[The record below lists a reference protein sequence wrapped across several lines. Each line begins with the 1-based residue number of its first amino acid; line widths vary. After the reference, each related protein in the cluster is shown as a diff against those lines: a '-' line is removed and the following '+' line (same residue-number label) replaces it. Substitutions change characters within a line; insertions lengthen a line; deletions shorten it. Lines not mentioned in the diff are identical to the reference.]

1 LRAPPGADDARHPCH
16 VLLRPERLTGRAA
29 GCLSRVLRRAAFH
42 EGRRQDADD
51 EARDSLEPLPGQ
63 RIGARQKSSGHGRPR
78 QPDEGRFRSGRRVL
92 QHRVRLRSDDSA
104 GRSGAVAVT
113 YARGFRA
120 GTAACGIK
128 AFTTGASSIPSGQKD
143 DLCVIH
149 SAFPCDTGG
158 VFTTNKVKSASVV
171 IDQLHLQ
178 RNRVQALTINS
189 GNANACTGAQGFR
202 DALLMAKLS
211 ADRLDLD
218 PDQVLVSSTGVI
230 GRYLP
235 MDAIKSGITE
245 ACSQL
250 SPDAGAAAARAIMT
264 TDTQPKTAQTEL
276 EIAGTT
282 VRIGGMS
289 KGSGMIHP
297 NMATLLAYVTTDAAV
312 EPGLIAR
319 LVRSVA
325 DRSFNQVTIDGDSST
340 NDSFLILANGAAGNE
355 PVRAGSAEAEQLRAG
370 LVQVARELSRAI
382 ARDGEGATKLIT
394 VKVLTAASDKDAR
407 TAARAVASSSLVKT
421 AVHGGDPNWGRIV
434 CALGYSGAELA
445 LDTLHLTVG
454 GLVVFERGAGVDVD
468 LSGVR
473 RAFEQPEI
481 EIVARLGLGDGTAE
495 AWGCD
500 L

>member
-1 LRAPPGADDARHPCH
+1 
-16 VLLRPERLTGRAA
+16 
-29 GCLSRVLRRAAFH
+29 
-42 EGRRQDADD
+42 
-51 EARDSLEPLPGQ
+51 
-63 RIGARQKSSGHGRPR
+63 
-78 QPDEGRFRSGRRVL
+78 
-92 QHRVRLRSDDSA
+92 
-104 GRSGAVAVT
+104 VAVT

-128 AFTTGASSIPSGQKD
+128 AFTAGASAIPTDQRD

-149 SAFPCDTGG
+149 SAYPCDAGG

-235 MDAIKSGITE
+235 MNAIKTGIAA
-245 ACSQL
+245 ACGTL
-250 SPDAGAAAARAIMT
+250 SPELGEAAARAIMT
-264 TDTQPKTAQTEL
+264 TDTVPKTARL
-276 EIAGTT
+276 DLDLGGVT
-282 VRIGGMS
+282 VRVGGMC

-297 NMATLLAYVTTDAAV
+297 NMATMLAYITTDAAV
-312 EPGLIAR
+312 EPGLMST
-319 LVRSVA
+319 LVKSVA
-325 DRSFNQVTIDGDSST
+325 DRSFNQVTVDGDSST
-340 NDSFLILANGAAGNE
+340 NDSFLVLANGAAKNQ
-355 PVRAGSAEAEQLRAG
+355 PIRAGSAEAG
-370 LVQVARELSRAI
+370 LLESALEDVARRLARDI

-394 VKVLTAASDKDAR
+394 VRVEGAASDSDAR
-407 TAARAVASSSLVKT
+407 IAARAVASSSLVKT

-468 LSGVR
+468 LAAVR

-481 EIVARLGLGDGTAE
+481 EIVAALGIGERDAE

-500 L
+500 LSEEYVRINAEYTT

>member
-1 LRAPPGADDARHPCH
+1 M
-16 VLLRPERLTGRAA
+16 
-29 GCLSRVLRRAAFH
+29 
-42 EGRRQDADD
+42 
-51 EARDSLEPLPGQ
+51 
-63 RIGARQKSSGHGRPR
+63 
-78 QPDEGRFRSGRRVL
+78 
-92 QHRVRLRSDDSA
+92 
-104 GRSGAVAVT
+104 AVT
-113 YARGFRA
+113 FARGFRA

-128 AFTTGASSIPSGQKD
+128 AFTAGATAIPRDQKD

-149 SAFPCDTGG
+149 SAHPCDTGG
-158 VFTTNKVKSASVV
+158 VFTTNKVKSATVV

-178 RNRVQALTINS
+178 RNRVQAVTINS

-235 MDAIKSGITE
+235 MDAIKPGIAAACGNLSAQSGE
-245 ACSQL
+245 
-250 SPDAGAAAARAIMT
+250 AAARAIMT
-264 TDTQPKTAQTEL
+264 TDTVPKTAQAEVDL
-276 EIAGTT
+276 GGRT
-282 VRIGGMS
+282 VRIGGMC

-297 NMATLLAYVTTDAAV
+297 NMATMLAYITTDAAV
-312 EPGLIAR
+312 EPGLMTK

-325 DRSFNQVTIDGDSST
+325 NRSFNQVTIDGDSST

-355 PVRAGSAEAEQLRAG
+355 PVRADSLEAEQLEAG
-370 LVQVARELSRAI
+370 LLLVAQELARAI

-394 VKVLTAASDKDAR
+394 VRVLDATSDQDAR
-407 TAARAVASSSLVKT
+407 EAARAVASSSLVKT
-421 AVHGGDPNWGRIV
+421 AVHGGDPNWGRVV

-445 LDTLHLTVG
+445 LDRLHLTVG

-468 LSGVR
+468 LAAVR

-481 EIVARLGLGDGTAE
+481 EIVANLGLGEGRSE

-500 L
+500 LSEEYVRINADYTT

>member
-1 LRAPPGADDARHPCH
+1 
-16 VLLRPERLTGRAA
+16 
-29 GCLSRVLRRAAFH
+29 
-42 EGRRQDADD
+42 
-51 EARDSLEPLPGQ
+51 
-63 RIGARQKSSGHGRPR
+63 
-78 QPDEGRFRSGRRVL
+78 
-92 QHRVRLRSDDSA
+92 
-104 GRSGAVAVT
+104 VAVT
-113 YARGFRA
+113 YPRGFRA

-128 AFTTGASSIPSGQKD
+128 AFTAGASAIPTGQKD
-143 DLCVIH
+143 DLCVVH
-149 SAFPCDTGG
+149 SVNPLDAGG

-218 PDQVLVSSTGVI
+218 PDQVLVNSTGVI

-235 MDAIKSGITE
+235 MDAIKSGIAE
-245 ACSQL
+245 ACGHL
-250 SPDAGAAAARAIMT
+250 TADAGEAAARAIMT
-264 TDTQPKTAQTEL
+264 TDTVPKTARM
-276 EIAGTT
+276 EIDLGDAT
-282 VRIGGMS
+282 VRLGGMS

-312 EPGLIAR
+312 EPGLMSK

-340 NDSFLILANGAAGNE
+340 NDTFLILANGAAGNE
-355 PVRAGSAEAEQLRAG
+355 AIREGTTRADQLEAA
-370 LVQVARELSRAI
+370 LVQVARELARAI

-394 VKVLTAASDKDAR
+394 VKVMDAVSDAEAR

-445 LDTLHLTVG
+445 LDRLHLTVG

-468 LSGVR
+468 LAAVR

-481 EIVARLGLGDGTAE
+481 EIAAALGLGEGSAE

-500 L
+500 LSEEYVRINADYTT